1 MQISPSERESSQL
14 DTGSLEIACR
24 QLREIGYVVLK
35 SVFEPGWIA
44 ELFDQYLD
52 QAKYKYGKQWP
63 NNHGGISPPMK
74 EPFLDPLIVQNP
86 FAMQIL
92 KMTLGDNFFSYL
104 PYGNNTA
111 WPNCSIQHIHRDA
124 GHLFPDTPYVLPM
137 TKAVINIP
145 LVDFTE
151 KNGATEVWPSSHLMV
166 DRPEDSQLSLEKRVQ
181 SLASVRM
188 LIPAGSLVIR
198 DMRCW
203 HRGMPNKTAQPRPML
218 ALVYFRRFHH
228 EPDNS
233 TIFRYTLPEDNWQ
246 SLPDIGKN
254 IYRFNQPYKPD

>member
-1 MQISPSERESSQL
+1 M
-14 DTGSLEIACR
+14 
-24 QLREIGYVVLK
+24 
-35 SVFEPGWIA
+35 
-44 ELFDQYLD
+44 FDQYLD
-52 QAKYKYGKQWP
+52 QAKQEYGEQWP

-92 KMTLGDNFFSYL
+92 QMTLGDNFFSYL

-137 TKAVINIP
+137 TKAVVNIP

-166 DRPEDSQLSLEKRVQ
+166 DRPEDSQLSLEKRAQ
-181 SLASVRM
+181 GLASVRM

-203 HRGMPNKTAQPRPML
+203 HRGMPNQTQEIRSKL

-228 EPDNS
+228 LPDNAE
-233 TIFRYTLPEDNWQ
+233 TFRKIIPLEVWEQMPPQSQKIYRYNLPENVD
-246 SLPDIGKN
+246 
-254 IYRFNQPYKPD
+254 

>member
-1 MQISPSERESSQL
+1 M
-14 DTGSLEIACR
+14 A
-24 QLREIGYVVLK
+24 
-35 SVFEPGWIA
+35 
-44 ELFDQYLD
+44 
-52 QAKYKYGKQWP
+52 
-63 NNHGGISPPMK
+63 
-74 EPFLDPLIVQNP
+74 
-86 FAMQIL
+86 
-92 KMTLGDNFFSYL
+92 LGDNFFSYL

-166 DRPEDSQLSLEKRVQ
+166 DRPEDNQLSLEKRVQ

-233 TIFRYTLPEDNWQ
+233 TIFRYTLPQDNWQ
-246 SLPDIGKN
+246 ALPDISKTSTVLTNLANLIKHIFNIPKSTNDLVALKQTTKWMIKWLLSFHLVSKN
-254 IYRFNQPYKPD
+254 GLFRKELGISI